1 MTICAATLLS
11 TAANADPLNLFRL
24 NPNRLAFESGLP
36 SVALAGEAATVENE
50 CEDPGDLSRHA
61 RMLLRVMSGHLGAG
75 LTIWISEAD
84 SATSASSCDEFA
96 RGAWGFGPAGSGSAA
111 GGLAMGGPGLGGLS
125 PLSGLGSH
133 GDGSGF
139 TLIGTPSIDSDE
151 SDLGDAPPAGGH
163 SPFMADGGPFIPLT
177 LLASFE
183 SWPDVDQPDQHNGNE
198 TDSKASFAP
207 QGLRPEGQATPVPE
221 PGSLLL
227 MGTGLTAA
235 WRTIRRRG
243 R

>member
-1 MTICAATLLS
+1 
-11 TAANADPLNLFRL
+11 
-24 NPNRLAFESGLP
+24 
-36 SVALAGEAATVENE
+36 
-50 CEDPGDLSRHA
+50 
-61 RMLLRVMSGHLGAG
+61 
-75 LTIWISEAD
+75 
-84 SATSASSCDEFA
+84 
-96 RGAWGFGPAGSGSAA
+96 
-111 GGLAMGGPGLGGLS
+111 LGGLS

-151 SDLGDAPPAGGH
+151 SDLTDAPPAGGH

-183 SWPDVDQPDQHNGNE
+183 SWPDVDQQDQHDGYDGHDGNE
-198 TDSKASFAP
+198 TDSKTGIDAP

-221 PGSLLL
+221 PGSLFL
-227 MGTGLTAA
+227 MGTGLAAA
-235 WRTIRRRG
+235 WRAIRQRG